1 MEEEVSHIRKRG
13 LSFTNHFKGTHITR
27 TCEVCSE
34 LYGIDKDDCVR
45 SRNRAKINCFS
56 KARNDKATFMSR
68 FSGSSSNAAVDTPRE
83 SGSSGGSS
91 GGTPFNAD
99 AIPAGYSSRSDYNL

>member
-1 MEEEVSHIRKRG
+1 M
-13 LSFTNHFKGTHITR
+13 
-27 TCEVCSE
+27 
-34 LYGIDKDDCVR
+34 YGIDKDDCVR
-45 SRNRAKINCFS
+45 SKNRAKINCFS

-83 SGSSGGSS
+83 SGSSGG
-91 GGTPFNAD
+91 TPFNAD

>member
-1 MEEEVSHIRKRG
+1 MEEVSHIRKRG

-45 SRNRAKINCFS
+45 SKNRAKINCFS

-68 FSGSSSNAAVDTPRE
+68 FSGSSSNAA
-83 SGSSGGSS
+83 SGGSS